1 MFTAAGLNRAGV
13 AFAELSESSILVMEF
28 APGARAEAAL
38 NDEGLVGALASG
50 TIVSASAKSKVVMFR
65 YDEVRL

>member
-1 MFTAAGLNRAGV
+1 
-13 AFAELSESSILVMEF
+13 MEF